1 MMNTKTIGE
10 AITNFLNTD
19 PRAKEI
25 TEAAAAA
32 AVEKG
37 LTPEEWQAWKES
49 FFGAIFFK
57 MALEHEDVREAVTNE
72 IGTKIYEE
80 LRKG

>member
-19 PRAKEI
+19 PQAQAV

-32 AVEKG
+32 AIEKG

-57 MALEHEDVREAVTNE
+57 MALDHEDVREAVTNE
-72 IGTKIYEE
+72 IGQKIYEE

>member
-1 MMNTKTIGE
+1 M
-10 AITNFLNTD
+10 NTD
-19 PRAKEI
+19 PQAQAI

-57 MALEHEDVREAVTNE
+57 MALDHEDVREAVTNE
-72 IGTKIYEE
+72 IGPKIYEE
-80 LRKG
+80 LRQA

>member
-19 PRAKEI
+19 PQAQAI

-57 MALEHEDVREAVTNE
+57 MALDHEDIREAVINE
-72 IGTKIYEE
+72 IGPKIYEE
-80 LRKG
+80 LRQE

>member
-1 MMNTKTIGE
+1 MNTKTIGE

-19 PRAKEI
+19 PQAQAI

-57 MALEHEDVREAVTNE
+57 MALDHEDIREAVINE
-72 IGTKIYEE
+72 IGPKIYEE
-80 LRKG
+80 LRQE

>member
-1 MMNTKTIGE
+1 MNTKTIWE

-37 LTPEEWQAWKES
+37 LTPEEWKKWKES

-57 MALEHEDVREAVTNE
+57 MVLDHEDVKEAVINE
-72 IGTKIYEE
+72 IAPKIYEE
-80 LRKG
+80 LKQA

>member
-1 MMNTKTIGE
+1 MNTKTIGE

-19 PRAKEI
+19 PQAQAI

-49 FFGAIFFK
+49 FFGAIFYK

-72 IGTKIYEE
+72 IGPKIYEE

>member
-19 PRAKEI
+19 PQAQAI

-57 MALEHEDVREAVTNE
+57 MILDHEDVKKAVINE
-72 IGTKIYEE
+72 IAPKIYEE
-80 LRKG
+80 LRQA

>member
-1 MMNTKTIGE
+1 MMNTKTIGA
-10 AITNFLNTD
+10 AIANFLNTD

-32 AVEKG
+32 AVENG

-49 FFGAIFFK
+49 FFATIFFK
-57 MALEHEDVREAVTNE
+57 MALDHEDVREAVTNE
-72 IGTKIYEE
+72 IGPKIYEE
-80 LRKG
+80 LRQA

>member
-1 MMNTKTIGE
+1 MNTKTIGE

-19 PRAKEI
+19 PQAQAI

-32 AVEKG
+32 AIEKG

-57 MALEHEDVREAVTNE
+57 MALDHEDVREAVTNE
-72 IGTKIYEE
+72 IGPKIYEE

>member
-1 MMNTKTIGE
+1 MNTKTIGE

-19 PRAKEI
+19 PQAQAI
-25 TEAAAAA
+25 TEAAEAAA
-32 AVEKG
+32 IEKG

-49 FFGAIFFK
+49 FFGTIFFK
-57 MALEHEDVREAVTNE
+57 MALDHEDVREAVTNE
-72 IGTKIYEE
+72 IGPKIYEE

>member
-1 MMNTKTIGE
+1 MKTKEIGE

-19 PRAKEI
+19 PRAKAI
-25 TEAAAAA
+25 TDAAAAA

-37 LTPEEWQAWKES
+37 LTPEEWKKWKES

-57 MALEHEDVREAVTNE
+57 MVLDHEDVKEAVINE
-72 IGTKIYEE
+72 IAPKIYEE
-80 LRKG
+80 LRQA

>member
-19 PRAKEI
+19 PQAQAI

-49 FFGAIFFK
+49 FFGAIFYK

-72 IGTKIYEE
+72 IGPKIYEE

>member
-1 MMNTKTIGE
+1 MNTKTIGE

-19 PRAKEI
+19 PQAKAI
-25 TEAAAAA
+25 TEAA

-49 FFGAIFFK
+49 FFGTLFFK
-57 MALEHEDVREAVTNE
+57 MALDHEDVREAVTNE
-72 IGTKIYEE
+72 IGPKIYEE
-80 LRKG
+80 LRQG

>member
-19 PRAKEI
+19 PRAKAI
-25 TEAAAAA
+25 TEEAAAA

-37 LTPEEWQAWKES
+37 LTPEEWQAWKVS
-49 FFGAIFFK
+49 FFATIFFK
-57 MALEHEDVREAVTNE
+57 MALDHEDVRKAVTNE
-72 IGTKIYEE
+72 IGQKIYEE
-80 LRKG
+80 LRQA

>member
-1 MMNTKTIGE
+1 MKTKEIGE

-25 TEAAAAA
+25 TDAAAAA

-37 LTPEEWQAWKES
+37 LTPEEWKKWKES

-57 MALEHEDVREAVTNE
+57 MVLDHEDVKEAIINE
-72 IGTKIYEE
+72 IAPEIYEE
-80 LRKG
+80 LRQA

>member
-1 MMNTKTIGE
+1 MKTKEIGK

-25 TEAAAAA
+25 TDAAAAA

-37 LTPEEWQAWKES
+37 LTPEEWKKWKES

-57 MALEHEDVREAVTNE
+57 MVLDHEDVKEAVINE
-72 IGTKIYEE
+72 IAPKIYEE
-80 LRKG
+80 LRQA

>member
-1 MMNTKTIGE
+1 MKTKEIGE

-25 TEAAAAA
+25 TDAAAAA

-37 LTPEEWQAWKES
+37 LTPEEWKKWKES

-57 MALEHEDVREAVTNE
+57 MALDHEDVEEAVINE
-72 IGTKIYEE
+72 IAPKIYEE
-80 LRKG
+80 LRQA

>member
-10 AITNFLNTD
+10 AIANFLNTD
-19 PRAKEI
+19 PQAQAI

-57 MALEHEDVREAVTNE
+57 MALDHEDVREAVTNE
-72 IGTKIYEE
+72 IGPKIYEE
-80 LRKG
+80 LQQA

>member
-1 MMNTKTIGE
+1 MNTKTIGE
-10 AITNFLNTD
+10 AIANFLNTD
-19 PRAKEI
+19 PQAQAI

-57 MALEHEDVREAVTNE
+57 MALDHEDVREAVTNE
-72 IGTKIYEE
+72 IGPKIYEE
-80 LRKG
+80 LQQA